1 MSWGTPPLTVF
12 TLTDGAGKTYVAYT
26 TPAMLPSYGV
36 QQAALN
42 RVPNDVQIA
51 SCVSASSRADSM
63 ISQRYPLP
71 LVAFDYDLVLPVAH
85 IAIWLCLSNVGRNPE
100 AGYDDQIDIRY
111 EQAMAFLGHVQRQ
124 SANLNVLVNQPP
136 SPKFN
141 LPAVITGRQRGWT
154 GRGRW

>member
-1 MSWGTPPLTVF
+1 MSWGSPTLTPF
-12 TLTDGAGKTYVAYT
+12 TLSNGQTAYVS
-26 TPAMLPSYGV
+26 PALLPSYGV

-42 RVPNDVQIA
+42 RVANDVQNA
-51 SCVSASSRADSM
+51 SCVAASSRADSF

-111 EQAMAFLGHVQRQ
+111 QQAIDFLGQVQRQ

-136 SPKFN
+136 TPRFN
-141 LPAVITGRQRGWT
+141 LPAVITSPQRGWT
-154 GRGRW
+154 RCGRW